1 MWHSKP
7 YGHEDVPDHADA
19 DKGLDPNE
27 TQSDWEARTP
37 SPIDHLAT
45 PVKCCTEPPPWPL
58 ALVWGW
64 SEDSGGCVAMILNM
78 SRLRHFQT
86 VCLGVL
92 WRSVAFC
99 HDPRRL
105 ITRLNGRWYL
115 WCRCRSAMTSNKH
128 WCRPSEYA
136 HSTDLA
142 RKSAERRGPI
152 WSSGMEHLFSTFLA
166 IQHSFAR

>member
-1 MWHSKP
+1 MWRVFHVNVGISGLIRFRSTVLRCGILSLTVTKMSQTMP
-7 YGHEDVPDHADA
+7 TRQGSRPERDTVGLRSPHTIANRSSGDTRQMLRRATAMASCAGVRVVRRQWGLCGYDPEHVAFAPFPDS
-19 DKGLDPNE
+19 L
-27 TQSDWEARTP
+27 
-37 SPIDHLAT
+37 
-45 PVKCCTEPPPWPL
+45 
-58 ALVWGW
+58 
-64 SEDSGGCVAMILNM
+64 
-78 SRLRHFQT
+78 LR
-86 VCLGVL
+86 
-92 WRSVAFC
+92 RSVAFC

-152 WSSGMEHLFSTFLA
+152 
-166 IQHSFAR
+166 